1 VRLHHDAAASVYYD
15 ITGAFNTGAGAF
27 TATVWMKPDENMKL
41 KDKDVNYGNNAIFF
55 FGSGGNASLN
65 SFKVYVSSGTNLN
78 FSAGGYKTG
87 EVENVY
93 PDYGFTGAVAEEE
106 FYDGNWHMVTVTY
119 SGQEKKTITGYFD
132 GRKLGEKA
140 LAEDLSLK
148 GRLHLGWGSWG
159 RLSGDFD
166 DFKVLR
172 RCQSAAEIASEF
184 RGEVVPA
191 DAFAALPKPVAHWAF
206 DDEDDAGKDSSDN
219 AYHLT
224 ADGDAAPIATAE
236 PIVEVPGASGKA
248 LAPSNMYYWA
258 GSDFPE
264 KFPSGG
270 KSWTLSVRC
279 ALAGLLETG
288 KYQCPTVFMWGENN
302 DPQYST
308 APDDNDRRYF
318 AVQFDNKNYRANNL
332 GLHYQSSK
340 YFNPNLIF
348 RDVTYQPGFTEA
360 NWVHIV
366 VTYSDHDGM
375 KSYIDGVLVNE
386 GNTTMRIEPANILV
400 GYRPDFHS
408 SQQERPSRYFPGYI
422 DDIAVWDVALNA
434 AEVRA
439 YVRGL
444 RTGSAGSPLSAD
456 SDLTIAS
463 GAAVE
468 VEGTCVTAKSVTGG
482 GSLKLNA
489 NSSLTLSGG
498 DLEGPLTGTGQ
509 LTLTAPFKAADM
521 SDYYGNLVL
530 SEAGSLDAETY
541 TKALSLP
548 EDYSVTLPS
557 VSSLPLVRTGGAAT
571 FPASGC
577 IDFND
582 HPDAEGEYL
591 VAKAADLTVPD
602 SFALWAVDEDY
613 CAQGDFRMN
622 LFLKD
627 GKVYLRVRKVRGMTV
642 ILR

>member
-1 VRLHHDAAASVYYD
+1 
-15 ITGAFNTGAGAF
+15 
-27 TATVWMKPDENMKL
+27 
-41 KDKDVNYGNNAIFF
+41 
-55 FGSGGNASLN
+55 
-65 SFKVYVSSGTNLN
+65 
-78 FSAGGYKTG
+78 
-87 EVENVY
+87 
-93 PDYGFTGAVAEEE
+93 
-106 FYDGNWHMVTVTY
+106 
-119 SGQEKKTITGYFD
+119 
-132 GRKLGEKA
+132 
-140 LAEDLSLK
+140 
-148 GRLHLGWGSWG
+148 
-159 RLSGDFD
+159 
-166 DFKVLR
+166 
-172 RCQSAAEIASEF
+172 
-184 RGEVVPA
+184 
-191 DAFAALPKPVAHWAF
+191 
-206 DDEDDAGKDSSDN
+206 
-219 AYHLT
+219 
-224 ADGDAAPIATAE
+224 
-236 PIVEVPGASGKA
+236 
-248 LAPSNMYYWA
+248 
-258 GSDFPE
+258 
-264 KFPSGG
+264 
-270 KSWTLSVRC
+270 
-279 ALAGLLETG
+279 
-288 KYQCPTVFMWGENN
+288 
-302 DPQYST
+302 
-308 APDDNDRRYF
+308 
-318 AVQFDNKNYRANNL
+318 
-332 GLHYQSSK
+332 
-340 YFNPNLIF
+340 
-348 RDVTYQPGFTEA
+348 
-360 NWVHIV
+360 
-366 VTYSDHDGM
+366 M

-408 SQQERPSRYFPGYI
+408 AQQERPSRYFPGYI

-530 SEAGSLDAETY
+530 SGAGSLDAETY

-571 FPASGC
+571 FPASGR
-577 IDFND
+577 IDFNV